1 MTYEQ
6 LVNRPKILYIPT
18 NDPIH
23 DEWAWKTLNEN
34 FDIINYDFDT
44 IDDYIKEVSKPNNGS
59 LEGIKAICRSTNQL
73 GLPYKTHLL
82 FKGEAVKHTPK
93 SVEIIVQSGHGFDVA
108 DIDYLTNEKIVFCN
122 SPSSCDRATADV
134 GVYLIL
140 SAFRY
145 LTFAENCVRTHQYD
159 LSQDIIQRAQ
169 NPEGKILGIIG
180 LGDIGYKVARAAAAL
195 GMKIVYNSRSRKPDL
210 EQKLRFITEDE
221 EVTYYKDIKDLYAA
235 SDCIFIS
242 CPYTK
247 ETHHLINSNSFKL
260 MKSKV
265 RIVNVARGPIV
276 SEKDVIE
283 AIKSGQLIGAA
294 FDVHEFEPKID
305 EELLKN
311 YNVTL
316 LPHVAVASR
325 DSFEEFERK
334 CVKNLMEYFYGSGIP
349 NTPVNPRVLDSK

>member
-1 MTYEQ
+1 MTNKQQ
-6 LVNRPKILYIPT
+6 LDNRPKILYIPII
-18 NDPIH
+18 DPIH
-23 DEWAWKTLNEN
+23 DEWAWKTLNEKFN
-34 FDIINYDFDT
+34 VINYDFDT
-44 IDDYIKEVSKPNNGS
+44 IDDYIKEISKPNNK
-59 LEGIKAICRSTNQL
+59 LEGIRGICRSTNQL

-82 FKGEAVKHTPK
+82 FKGEAVRHIPK
-93 SVEIIVQSGHGFDVA
+93 SVEIIVQSGHGFDVV
-108 DIDYLTNEKIVFCN
+108 DVDYLTNEKIVFCN

-134 GVYLIL
+134 GVALIL

-145 LTFAENCVRTHQYD
+145 LTFAEHCVRTNQYD
-159 LSQDIIQRAQ
+159 SSQEIIQRAQ

-210 EQKLRFITEDE
+210 EKKLKIITEDE
-221 EVTYYKDIKDLYAA
+221 EIIYYKDIKDLFAV

-260 MKSKV
+260 MKPKV
-265 RIVNVARGPIV
+265 RIVNVGRGPIA

-294 FDVHEFEPKID
+294 FDVQEFEPRID

-311 YNVTL
+311 YNITL
-316 LPHVAVASR
+316 LPHVGGYAK

-334 CVKNLMEYFYGSGIP
+334 CVKNLIEYFYGSGIP
-349 NTPVNPRVLDSK
+349 NTPVNPQVLDSK